1 MAEWQVNEDKAWF
14 KKWWPKDTPKNYD
27 FEKISLGQFFER
39 QREKYANDK
48 MIWFL
53 DSWMTYDE
61 AGKAIDSLAT
71 ALHKLGVKKGDVV
84 AFLMPNSFQYVISF
98 YASAKLGAIPT
109 GVNVTY
115 KPLEVLHHLKLTGAK
130 VLIALDS
137 LYEELARPIIS
148 KTNIEMVIYTNVGD
162 LASGIPGWK
171 KKIAKLFGVLPSG
184 KVDFPS
190 AIKFLDLL
198 DTEPDLP
205 KVDFNPTQHP
215 ATYIMTGGTTGVPK
229 ATILTHFNLVSNAIQ
244 AMLWVG
250 GEDPGVGDIG
260 ALPLFHSF
268 AMTAVMNVTIALG
281 GWMML
286 FPRPPPTDEFLK
298 EITHIEAPKGLF
310 YAGAEILFKR
320 IADFPKLDK
329 FPDLMGRLR
338 LSISGAG
345 PLHAPVQEAF
355 QKSTGGRIVEGY
367 GLSEASPVVS
377 AGNLFGESPIGT
389 IGMPFPGTDWGIFD
403 VDEFKKG
410 PMADGSPGS
419 KYGEE
424 HTGELCV
431 CGPQVM
437 QGYLNQPE
445 ESAET
450 LKTWDGRTWL
460 LTGDIGF
467 MNEDGTVALRDRK
480 KQLIKVAGHS
490 VFPAEVETMLMSNEA
505 VSEAAVAGLPDPK
518 GKVGEI
524 TKAWVT
530 LKPEYVGKITEE
542 ELIAWTEKNMT
553 KWKCPAIIEFIDEV
567 PKNILGKVQRRVLQ
581 EADPLYKK

>member
-14 KKWWPKDTPKNYD
+14 KKWWPKETPKNYE
-27 FEKISLGQFFER
+27 FEKISVGEFFER
-39 QREKYANDK
+39 QRKKYANDN

-53 DSWMTYDE
+53 ESWMTYEE
-61 AGKAIDSLAT
+61 AGQNIDALAT
-71 ALHKLGVKKGDVV
+71 ALHKLGVKKGDVI

-98 YASAKLGAIPT
+98 YATVKLGAIAT
-109 GVNVTY
+109 GINPTY
-115 KPLEVLHHLKLTGAK
+115 KPLEVLHHLKITGAT
-130 VLIALDS
+130 VLITLDA
-137 LYEELARPIIS
+137 LYEELAAPIIKQS
-148 KTNIEMVIYTNVGD
+148 KIEMVIYTNVAD
-162 LASGIPGWK
+162 LASGLPGWK
-171 KKIAKLFGVLPSG
+171 KGLGKMLGKIPKG

-198 DTEPDLP
+198 DTELDLP
-205 KVDFNPTQHP
+205 KVNFDPTEHP

-229 ATILTHFNLVSNAIQ
+229 ATVLTHFNLVSNTIQ
-244 AMLWVG
+244 AVLWVG

-268 AMTAVMNVTIALG
+268 AMTAVMNVSVGLG

-286 FPRPPPTDEFLK
+286 FPRPPPTEEFLK
-298 EITHIEAPKGLF
+298 EITHIPAPKGLF

-320 IADFPKLDK
+320 IADFPRLDK

-345 PLHAPVQEAF
+345 PLHAPVQKAF
-355 QKSTGGRIVEGY
+355 QENTGGRIVEGY
-367 GLSEASPVVS
+367 GLSEASPIVS

-403 VDEFKKG
+403 VDDFEKG
-410 PMADGSPGS
+410 PIADGTSSS

-424 HTGELCV
+424 NTGELCV
-431 CGPQVM
+431 YGPQVM
-437 QGYLNQPE
+437 KGYLNQPDE
-445 ESAET
+445 TAET

-524 TKAWVT
+524 TKAWVA
-530 LKPEYVGKITEE
+530 LKPEFKGKITEE
-542 ELIAWTEKNMT
+542 DLIKWTEQNMT
-553 KWKCPAIIEFIDEV
+553 KWKCPAIIEFIDEI
-567 PKNILGKVQRRVLQ
+567 PKNVLGKVQRRILQ